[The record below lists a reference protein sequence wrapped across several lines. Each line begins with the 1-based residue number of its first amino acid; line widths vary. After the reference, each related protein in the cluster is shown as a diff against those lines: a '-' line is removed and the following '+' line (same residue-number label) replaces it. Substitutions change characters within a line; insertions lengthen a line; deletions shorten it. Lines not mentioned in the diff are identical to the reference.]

1 MTEPNTTPYWQDSS
15 SMPRLAR
22 LDNDIHVDVAI
33 VGGGITGITAAYLL
47 KAAGRT
53 VALLE
58 RERMA
63 GVDTART
70 TAHATAVIDTRLS
83 ALVDDFG
90 RDHARAV
97 WDAGFAAIAQIDDC
111 VRAENIDCHF
121 AWVPGYLHAPP
132 REPGAE
138 SIDAEADTLRQES
151 QLAAALGFDAE
162 YLDRVPF
169 MDAPGVRF
177 DGQARFHPRE
187 YLAGLL
193 GGISGKGSYAFEHS
207 DVEEVSDSPLAVK
220 SNGHTVTCDFVII
233 ATHNPIV
240 GKANL
245 LTASLLQTKL
255 ALYTSYV
262 VGGRVAPGR
271 VPDALF
277 WDTADPY
284 SYLRVERHR
293 GFDYVIFGGEDHK
306 TGQEPD
312 TLARFTRVE
321 ARLKQ
326 LLPDVQITHRWSG
339 QVLETVDGL
348 PFIGTIA
355 DRQFVATGFS
365 GNGMTFGTLGAMM
378 ARDRVLGI
386 RNPWAALFDPGR
398 AKLAAGVVWD
408 YLIENKDYPYY
419 LVRDRFAGA
428 EGKSLRVLKRGEG
441 GILDLDGDRV
451 AAYRAPDGSVSVR
464 SATCTHLG
472 CTVAWNPAERTW
484 DCPCHGSR
492 FAPDG
497 RVISGPAESPLSE
510 VPRAATRAV

>member
-1 MTEPNTTPYWQDSS
+1 MRST
-15 SMPRLAR
+15 
-22 LDNDIHVDVAI
+22 
-33 VGGGITGITAAYLL
+33 
-47 KAAGRT
+47 
-53 VALLE
+53 
-58 RERMA
+58 
-63 GVDTART
+63 
-70 TAHATAVIDTRLS
+70 
-83 ALVDDFG
+83 
-90 RDHARAV
+90 
-97 WDAGFAAIAQIDDC
+97 
-111 VRAENIDCHF
+111 
-121 AWVPGYLHAPP
+121 
-132 REPGAE
+132 
-138 SIDAEADTLRQES
+138 
-151 QLAAALGFDAE
+151 
-162 YLDRVPF
+162 LDRVPF
-169 MDAPGVRF
+169 VDAPGVRF

-193 GGISGKGSYAFEHS
+193 ATIPGKGSHAFEHS
-207 DVEEVSDSPLAVK
+207 NVEEISDTPLTLK
-220 SNGHTVTCDFVII
+220 SNGHSVTCDFVVI

-245 LTASLLQTKL
+245 LAATLLQTKL

-262 VGGRVAPGR
+262 VGGRVEPGR

-284 SYLRVERHR
+284 YYLRVEPHR

-312 TLARFTRVE
+312 TRARFSRVE

-326 LLPDVQITHRWSG
+326 MLPAVQITHRWSG
-339 QVLETVDGL
+339 QVLDTVDGL
-348 PFIGTIA
+348 PFIGPIA
-355 DRQFVATGFS
+355 EQQFVATGFS
-365 GNGMTFGTLGAMM
+365 GNGMTFGTLSAMM
-378 ARDRVLGI
+378 ACDHVLGI

-398 AKLAAGVVWD
+398 AKLAASVVWD
-408 YLIENKDYPYY
+408 YLVENKDYPYY

-428 EGKSLRVLKRGEG
+428 EGKSLRILKRGEG
-441 GILDLDGDRV
+441 KILDLDGDRV
-451 AAYRAPDGSVSVR
+451 AAYRAPDGSVSLC

-510 VPRAATRAV
+510 VSRAATRAV